1 MNKYIFARYG
11 RYSYHVWIMS
21 NNNTEASEK
30 YELVIGLEVHAQ
42 LSTQS
47 KIFAPDSAQFGA
59 GPNEHISMVSLGHP
73 GTLPFLNKKVV
84 EYAVKLGFATHGRIN
99 QYNNF
104 ARKNYFYADL
114 PKGYQIS
121 QDQSPITI
129 GGYVNV
135 KLADGSSKAIAIHH
149 IHMEEDAG
157 KSMHD
162 QSDSH
167 SLIDL
172 NRAGVPLLEIVSEPD
187 MHSAEE
193 AGLYLTEMRKLVR
206 YLGICD
212 GNMEEGSMRCDAN
225 ISIRL
230 KGVTTLGNRCEVK
243 NLNSIRNVQRA
254 IEHEFL
260 RQVDIIEAGGHIDQN
275 TLNFNADTGETSVL
289 RSKEMANDYR
299 YFPEPDLQPLQ
310 LSDEYLESIRQSMP
324 ALPEALYQKYI
335 DQLGLSPYD
344 ASVITADHEL
354 VMYFDQLIAQTSNY
368 KSAVH
373 WLMGT
378 VKSYLNEHHQT
389 IDELPL
395 SPKQLAGLI
404 QLVDAGKVNNTVAA
418 HKIFPELLKDA
429 GKTAEQIA
437 AEQNLLISED
447 GNELEG
453 FIQEA
458 LNKFP
463 DKVIEYQKGKKGVL
477 GLFMGEI
484 MKRSKGKIDPQKTN
498 QLLIKALQ
506 SK

>member
-1 MNKYIFARYG
+1 MD
-11 RYSYHVWIMS
+11 
-21 NNNTEASEK
+21 NTEASKK
-30 YELVIGLEVHAQ
+30 YELVVGLEVHAQ

-47 KIFAPDSAQFGA
+47 KAFSADSAEFGA

-84 EYAVKLGFATHGRIN
+84 EYAVKLGFATHGHIN
-99 QYNNF
+99 HYNNF

-121 QDQSPITI
+121 QDQAPIST
-129 GGYVNV
+129 GGHVMV
-135 KLADGSSKAIAIHH
+135 KFANGTTRSIAIHH

-162 QSDSH
+162 QSDTH

-193 AGLYLTEMRKLVR
+193 AGLYLTEMRKLLR
-206 YLGICD
+206 YLNICD

-225 ISIRL
+225 ISVRL
-230 KGVTTLGNRCEVK
+230 KGATTLGNRCEVK

-260 RQVDIIEAGGHIDQN
+260 RQVNIIEAGGHIDQN

-310 LSDEYLESIRQSMP
+310 LTDEYIESIRQTMP
-324 ALPEALYQKYI
+324 ALPEELYQKYI
-335 DQLGLSPYD
+335 TELELSPYD
-344 ASVITADHEL
+344 AAVITADHDL
-354 VMYFDQLIAQTSNY
+354 VVYFEQLIAHTNHY
-368 KSAVH
+368 KAAVH

-378 VKSYLNEHHQT
+378 VKSYLNEHHLT
-389 IDELPL
+389 IDALPL
-395 SPKQLAGLI
+395 TPVQLAGLI
-404 QLVDAGKVNNTVAA
+404 QLVDEGKVNNTVAA
-418 HKIFPELLKDA
+418 HKIFPELLLH
-429 GKTAEQIA
+429 AERNAAQIA
-437 AEQNLLISED
+437 TELNLLISD
-447 GNELEG
+447 DDSELEI

-458 LNKFP
+458 LNKYP
-463 DKVIEYQKGKKGVL
+463 DKVLEYQKGKKGVL

-498 QLLIKALQ
+498 QILIKALTN
-506 SK
+506 K

>member
-1 MNKYIFARYG
+1 MTN
-11 RYSYHVWIMS
+11 H
-21 NNNTEASEK
+21 NTEASEK
-30 YELVIGLEVHAQ
+30 YELVVGLEVHAQ
-42 LSTQS
+42 LSTLS
-47 KIFAPDSAQFGA
+47 KAFSADSAAFGA

-121 QDQSPITI
+121 QDQAPIST
-129 GGYVNV
+129 GGHVMIKFAN
-135 KLADGSSKAIAIHH
+135 GSTKAVVIHH

-162 QSDSH
+162 QNDKH

-206 YLGICD
+206 YLNICD

-230 KGVTTLGNRCEVK
+230 KGATTLGNRCEVK

-260 RQVDIIEAGGHIDQN
+260 RQVAITEAGGHIDQN

-299 YFPEPDLQPLQ
+299 YFPEPDLQPLL
-310 LSDEYLESIRQSMP
+310 LSDDYLESIRRQMP
-324 ALPEALYQKYI
+324 ALPEELYHKYI
-335 DQLGLSPYD
+335 EELGLSAYD
-344 ASVITADHEL
+344 ASVITADHYL
-354 VMYFDQLIAQTSNY
+354 VLYFEQLIAETTNY
-368 KSAVH
+368 KSATN

-389 IDELPL
+389 IDTLPL
-395 SPKQLAGLI
+395 TPKQLAGLI
-404 QLVDAGKVNNTVAA
+404 QLVDSGKVNNTVAA
-418 HKIFPELLKDA
+418 HKIFPELLKNT
-429 GKTAEQIA
+429 GKTADQIA
-437 AEQNLLISED
+437 AELNLIISDD
-447 GNELEG
+447 GNELEQ

-463 DKVIEYQKGKKGVL
+463 DKVTEYQKGKKGVL

-498 QLLIKALQ
+498 QLLIKAILA
-506 SK
+506 K